1 MEDRLLEIGKLTKP
15 HGVKGKIRM
24 VYYGDSPETLTD
36 LPHVFIGTAET
47 NRTLTIRS
55 MSAHKKHF
63 IVSFES
69 IDTFDEAKALAGAGV
84 YIYKS
89 SFPPLPEDEYYWVD
103 LIGCRVIT
111 EDGAIVG
118 TISRI
123 IATGSNDVYVITSE
137 DDELMIPATTEVIK
151 KVDINAKT
159 IVAAVP
165 DEGVNG

>member
-1 MEDRLLEIGKLTKP
+1 M
-15 HGVKGKIRM
+15 
-24 VYYGDSPETLTD
+24 
-36 LPHVFIGTAET
+36 
-47 NRTLTIRS
+47 
-55 MSAHKKHF
+55 
-63 IVSFES
+63 
-69 IDTFDEAKALAGAGV
+69 
-84 YIYKS
+84 
-89 SFPPLPEDEYYWVD
+89 
-103 LIGCRVIT
+103 
-111 EDGAIVG
+111 G